1 MLARKRADGEPRH
14 KTATSCALC
23 VDCMLANAV
32 LVVRV
37 LCLLVRS
44 GIWDAESGREVLA
57 TPARVKR
64 LGAVGFDSIMGATAW
79 HPTQHVIALGAFGDG
94 SPIVLYCR
102 EVSP

>member
-1 MLARKRADGEPRH
+1 MMLLLCGI
-14 KTATSCALC
+14 TASC
-23 VDCMLANAV
+23 DV
-32 LVVRV
+32 LFAE
-37 LCLLVRS
+37 RS

-79 HPTQHVIALGAFGDG
+79 HPKQHVIALGAFGDG

-102 EVSP
+102 EVSQ